1 MNIPVIIRPAAELDL
16 QDAFNRSDGIEPGL
30 GLRLL
35 LNVDRI
41 VATLESL
48 PFVFPLTYRNVRRA
62 IVPHSPYLLFHVTF
76 PTRVVV
82 IACFSGHRDPRWIR
96 RSLKRRQGA

>member
-41 VATLESL
+41 VATLASQ
-48 PFVFPLTYRNVRRA
+48 PFVFPLAYRDVRRA
-62 IVPHSPYLLFHVTF
+62 IVPHSPYLLFHVTL
-76 PTRVVV
+76 PARVVV
-82 IACFSGHRDPRWIR
+82 IACFSGYRDPRWIR
-96 RSLKRRQGA
+96 RSLSRRQGA

>member
-1 MNIPVIIRPAAELDL
+1 MNIPVIIRPAAELDIL
-16 QDAFNRSDGIEPGL
+16 DALNRSEEIEPGL
-30 GLRLL
+30 GLRFLR
-35 LNVDRI
+35 NVDRI
-41 VATLESL
+41 VATLESQ
-48 PFVFPLTYRNVRRA
+48 PFVFPLAYRDVRRA

-96 RSLKRRQGA
+96 RSLKHRQRA